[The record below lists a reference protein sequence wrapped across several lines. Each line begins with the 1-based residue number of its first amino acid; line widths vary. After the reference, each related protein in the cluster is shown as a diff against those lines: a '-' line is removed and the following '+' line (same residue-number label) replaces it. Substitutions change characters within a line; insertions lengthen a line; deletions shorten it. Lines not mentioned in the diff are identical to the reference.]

1 MTDSGWIPVIP
12 AAELPVGRAIRV
24 AAEGVDVFLYRTEER
39 IFALANR
46 CSHQGGPLHKGVV
59 KASGANPTV
68 TCPVHGSIFR
78 MTDGMVMRG
87 PALAR
92 QPMYEATVDGDE
104 VKISPA

>member
-1 MTDSGWIPVIP
+1 MGDSDWIPVIP
-12 AAELPVGRAIRV
+12 AAELPVGKAVRV
-24 AAEGVDVFLYRTEER
+24 TAEGVDVFLYRTEER

-59 KASGANPTV
+59 KASGLNPTV

-92 QPMYEATVDGDE
+92 QALYEAAVDGDE
-104 VKISPA
+104 VKLRPA